1 MATQSHTQPNQSAGT
16 LAGTWKLQG
25 GRAMTLQPRESGMLR
40 VARGS
45 LWVTG
50 DGPHA
55 GPLNDQGDR
64 FLEPGEQVRLL
75 RGQRLV
81 IEAWDKQGPTYFAWD
96 PLPQAAPRRVRAADL
111 VQPVEDL
118 RRAVGLGASAAGRLL
133 AALAALGWA
142 SLVRERP
149 SLAECAFN
157 AHSSACRAHGAMS

>member
-1 MATQSHTQPNQSAGT
+1 MATQTHTQSHQSAAT
-16 LAGTWKLQG
+16 LAGTWKLLG
-25 GRAMTLQPRESGMLR
+25 GRAMTLQPHESGMLR

-50 DGPHA
+50 DGPHT

-64 FLEPGEQVRLL
+64 FLQAGEQVRLL

-81 IEAWDKQGPTYFAWD
+81 IEAWDKQGSSYFSWD
-96 PLPQAAPRRVRAADL
+96 PLPQAAVRSVRAEL

-118 RRAVGLGASAAGRLL
+118 RRALGLGASAAGRLL

-142 SLVRERP
+142 SLGRERP

>member
-1 MATQSHTQPNQSAGT
+1 MATQTHTQSHQSAAP

-64 FLEPGEQVRLL
+64 FLQAGEQVRLS

-81 IEAWDKQGPTYFAWD
+81 IEAWDKQGPSHFSWD
-96 PLPQAAPRRVRAADL
+96 PLPQAAARSVRTAEL

-118 RRAVGLGASAAGRLL
+118 RLALGLGASAAGRLL

-142 SLVRERP
+142 SLGRERP
-149 SLAECAFN
+149 SLAECAFS